1 MHKLQE
7 GGSALNHMLT
17 FKRIVSDLQAIEVY
31 YDEEDFGSYS
41 LCSLCS
47 SFANFIVTL
56 LYIHDTLCEHKVDL
70 SLVVWV
76 DDE

>member
-7 GGSALNHMLT
+7 GGSVLNHMLT

-31 YDEEDFGSYS
+31 YDEEDFRSYS

-56 LYIHDTLCEHKVDL
+56 
-70 SLVVWV
+70 
-76 DDE
+76 